1 MKHKKT
7 FMRLMIVLFC
17 SCLLFLCSY
26 CNWDSYDT
34 TIAKVISVQETVIDS
49 DTVLQDLT
57 GTIKNGTRKGQEVRL
72 ENRYDKSLVYDDQ
85 YSEGNFLFISVDD
98 SSAAPLTGSITGV
111 KRDYYV
117 VLTLLILL
125 DLLILIGGKQGSFTI
140 LGLFINVGLFSAMLM
155 LYGSGANILLL
166 SIGLV
171 ILFSAVVLFLINGRN
186 RRTLI
191 SLCATLGAVA
201 FIGLLSA
208 LIIWLGP
215 EISYEFMEYLPEPY
229 TRGEANLLFLSEILI
244 GGLGVIMDIA
254 VTITACAAELI
265 RKDPRISRRSLLLS
279 CRQVAD
285 DITGTMI
292 NVVFFTNIAA
302 CIPVFIISMKNDIS
316 FFTVMKYNAFFEIA
330 RFLTGSMGIIITIP
344 LAMFAASC
352 FLKGGKN
359 TCS

>member
-1 MKHKKT
+1 MKHKKI
-7 FMRLMIVLFC
+7 FIRLVIVFFC

-26 CNWDSYDT
+26 YNWDSYDT
-34 TIAKVISVQETVIDS
+34 TIAKVISVQETAIDS
-49 DTVLQDLT
+49 DTVLQKLT
-57 GTIKNGTRKGQEVRL
+57 GAVKNGEWKGQEIQL

-85 YSEGNFLFISVDD
+85 YSEGNFLFITVDD
-98 SSAAPLTGSITGV
+98 SSASPLVGTITGV

-125 DLLILIGGKQGSFTI
+125 NLLILIGGKQGSFTI
-140 LGLFINVGLFSAMLM
+140 LGLIINVGLFSGMLM
-155 LYGSGANILLL
+155 LYGSGVNILLL
-166 SIGLV
+166 SIALV
-171 ILFSAVVLFLINGRN
+171 ILFSAIVLVLINGWN
-186 RRTLI
+186 HRTLI

-208 LIIWLGP
+208 LVIWLGP

-229 TRGEANLLFLSEILI
+229 TRNEANLLFLSEILI

-254 VTITACAAELI
+254 VTITACASELI
-265 RKDPRISRRSLLLS
+265 RKDPHISRSSLLRS

-292 NVVFFTNIAA
+292 NVVFFTNIAG
-302 CIPVFIISMKNDIS
+302 CIPVFIVSMKNDIS

-344 LAMFAASC
+344 LAMFVASY